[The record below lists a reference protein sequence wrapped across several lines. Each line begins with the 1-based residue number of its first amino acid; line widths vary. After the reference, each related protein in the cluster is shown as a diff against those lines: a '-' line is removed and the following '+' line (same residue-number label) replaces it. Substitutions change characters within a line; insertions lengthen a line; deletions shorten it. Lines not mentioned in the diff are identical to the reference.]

1 MMDPLC
7 PAHAS
12 EHLAAPLSPLSRIW
26 KFRGRCLDLSRRPHV
41 MGVLNVTPDS
51 FSDGSMFLDPEKAVA
66 RALEMESE
74 GADIID
80 VGGESTRPFA
90 APVSAEDEAARVIP
104 VIGRLAG
111 RLKIPLSVDTWKSSV
126 ARRALEAGAE
136 IVNDISGCTFD
147 PEMLGLVASSGAGL
161 VVMHTRGRPDEMQRD
176 TTYRALVPEIIEFLR
191 ERLADARSWG
201 IEAERIVVDP
211 GIGFGKS
218 VKGNLEILRRLDEFL
233 VLGRPI
239 LVGTSRKSFIGKVL
253 DRHVGDR
260 LFGTAATV
268 ALAVAA
274 GASIIRVHDV
284 RQMRDAAL
292 MSHAIMTS
300 PAE

>member
-1 MMDPLC
+1 
-7 PAHAS
+7 
-12 EHLAAPLSPLSRIW
+12 
-26 KFRGRCLDLSRRPHV
+26 

-51 FSDGSMFLDPEKAVA
+51 FSDGSLFLDPEKAVA